1 MAHISSSIFSVISQ
15 VSNAG
20 PVIGRGHKSTVTLVP
35 RRPERIEVLIERWEW
50 IGVLYG
56 ILTNEYYI
64 KVLSYIAIGSYSLLR
79 RKKPI
84 IIRRIHYIGIGTS
97 KVN

>member
-1 MAHISSSIFSVISQ
+1 MHGAHFFVDLSVISQ

-50 IGVLYG
+50 IDWLKESNRWGKG
-56 ILTNEYYI
+56 KK
-64 KVLSYIAIGSYSLLR
+64 KVD
-79 RKKPI
+79 K
-84 IIRRIHYIGIGTS
+84 
-97 KVN
+97 